1 MSLHNA
7 SLTEKQ
13 ASSTASMRQSCLL
26 SSGMQHLARVWKLE
40 EKTQAQLTSMFDTTA
55 GSDVVHS
62 ALEVLLLLGLS
73 R

>member
-1 MSLHNA
+1 
-7 SLTEKQ
+7 
-13 ASSTASMRQSCLL
+13 MRQSCLL

-62 ALEVLLLLGLS
+62 APEVLLLLGLS